1 MANSRQTPIGEEVPL
16 YIRWSPDRSPY
27 NLELRLD
34 LVTKIAAQ
42 VSVSE
47 QLGVELGG
55 FLIGTFPAAHAP
67 TIRIDDIEMVSN
79 GSADDTVFLPEPVE
93 LQRVPGVRARPR
105 GSAVIGFFRTHAR
118 IGPMRPS
125 LADRSIL
132 AQEFKKS
139 SYVVLLIQAKA
150 PHTAAF
156 FAAANGQ
163 LPQEP
168 SVREF
173 QFDENEFK
181 ALPEIPAEAAASQ
194 PEPQQEK
201 KFNKAKLRVFATIAA
216 LILIAIG
223 ACVLMWSFARQASL
237 AQWFGSGNQLHLT
250 ATREDHLLR
259 ISWNHAAKDLSQATG
274 ATLVIMDGQAR
285 SEVQLGMDD
294 LRLGSVQYS
303 GNSSRVQVHM
313 LLSTPNGQVAADSVE
328 WNAR

>member
-1 MANSRQTPIGEEVPL
+1 
-16 YIRWSPDRSPY
+16 
-27 NLELRLD
+27 
-34 LVTKIAAQ
+34 
-42 VSVSE
+42 
-47 QLGVELGG
+47 
-55 FLIGTFPAAHAP
+55 
-67 TIRIDDIEMVSN
+67 
-79 GSADDTVFLPEPVE
+79 
-93 LQRVPGVRARPR
+93 
-105 GSAVIGFFRTHAR
+105 
-118 IGPMRPS
+118 MRPS

-274 ATLVIMDGQAR
+274 ATLVIMDGQTR

-303 GNSSRVQVHM
+303 GNSSRVHVHM